1 MQILVYKMN
10 KNYLQTPKSHESANP
25 ARPSPAPSR
34 FSQISFTESH
44 PEVPEHHYSP
54 RSQPAAYAESFTDSQ
69 NAYPVVYP
77 ESQPDVN
84 QNGYPAMYP
93 YQSPGPDSG
102 IQSTESSEAS
112 PQTNAEIAQS
122 MGLMPIDMSYAF
134 QQSCVLC
141 AHGIPHPTVED
152 IPQLMDGTW
161 YNGVKSEHFNTI
173 LSFLQP

>member
-1 MQILVYKMN
+1 
-10 KNYLQTPKSHESANP
+10 
-25 ARPSPAPSR
+25 
-34 FSQISFTESH
+34 
-44 PEVPEHHYSP
+44 
-54 RSQPAAYAESFTDSQ
+54 
-69 NAYPVVYP
+69 
-77 ESQPDVN
+77 
-84 QNGYPAMYP
+84 MYP

-122 MGLMPIDMSYAF
+122 MGLMPIDMSNAF

-141 AHGIPHPTVED
+141 AHGIPHPTAED